1 MPQKRSALK
10 EIRKSKKRQLRN
22 AGIKSELGTLIRKL
36 ESFIAQNK
44 KDEAKV
50 YLRTVSAEL
59 QRAARKG
66 IIHPNRASR
75 KISRLS
81 KKLSA

>member
-1 MPQKRSALK
+1 MPQKRAAAK
-10 EIRKSKKRQLRN
+10 EIRKSKKRRLRN
-22 AGIKSELGTLIRKL
+22 AVIKSELSTLIKKL
-36 ESFIAQNK
+36 ESFIAQDK
-44 KDEAKV
+44 KAEAKQ

-81 KKLSA
+81 KKLPA

>member
-1 MPQKRSALK
+1 MPQKRAAAK
-10 EIRKSKKRQLRN
+10 EIRKSKKRRLRN
-22 AGIKSELGTLIRKL
+22 TVIKSELSTLIKKL
-36 ESFIAQNK
+36 ESFIAQDK
-44 KDEAKV
+44 KDEAKK

-81 KKLSA
+81 KKLPA